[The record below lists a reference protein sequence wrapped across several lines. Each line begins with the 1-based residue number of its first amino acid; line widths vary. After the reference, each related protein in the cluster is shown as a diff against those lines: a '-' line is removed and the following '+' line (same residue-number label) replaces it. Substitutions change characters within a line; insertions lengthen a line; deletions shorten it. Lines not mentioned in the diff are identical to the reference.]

1 MVLRRVKD
9 RVKERLGIAVN
20 EVGAQDT
27 WQTAELG
34 VAVTTGERAK
44 AYELLD
50 DVIRVIGAALAAG
63 DAQLVGIAKDVT
75 TFDAAAT
82 PVATVDERTGAGD
95 KAIGAVGDDW
105 IPDAWKDE
113 LE

>member
-9 RVKERLGIAVN
+9 RVNERLGIAIN
-20 EVGAQDT
+20 EVGSQDT
-27 WQTAELG
+27 WQRAELG
-34 VAVTTGERAK
+34 VAVTRADRAK
-44 AYELLD
+44 AFDLLD
-50 DVIRVIGAALAAG
+50 DVIRVAAAALTAG

-75 TFDAAAT
+75 TFDAAST
-82 PVATVDERTGAGD
+82 PVATVDDRTGAGD
-95 KAIGAVGDDW
+95 KALGADGDDW